1 MSTPQYIR
9 EIKRFP
15 RTFRETT
22 PLDPT
27 PPERN
32 LKVSKLVVGKLI
44 VFGTNYAK
52 TCICLQKLVLF
63 RTDDDTP
70 CYISPQLDPAERTIF
85 LVFNPIGS
93 GHYDAAVPFNSL
105 QHETPQPPTKCS
117 CGVNTDIKS
126 CCPMP
131 RYSSRC
137 PCLKNGKECTSLCRC
152 KNCVNPKGPKLKAE
166 SGGHIHYKCKYPL
179 IEVKNCP
186 RAAGLG
192 WKQ

>member
-1 MSTPQYIR
+1 M
-9 EIKRFP
+9 
-15 RTFRETT
+15 
-22 PLDPT
+22 PLAMAT
-27 PPERN
+27 A
-32 LKVSKLVVGKLI
+32 LASHI
-44 VFGTNYAK
+44 
-52 TCICLQKLVLF
+52 VLF

-152 KNCVNPKGPKLKAE
+152 KNCVNPKGPKPTVVK
-166 SGGHIHYKCKYPL
+166 SRKRRGHIHYKCKYPN
-179 IEVKNCP
+179 V
-186 RAAGLG
+186 
-192 WKQ
+192 